1 MEEKLKYIAT
11 DSKSFRELIEGG
23 YLYIDKTEYLYK
35 MLRKG
40 SPSKYWFL
48 SRPRRFGKSLLI
60 DTLENIFRG
69 NRELFK
75 GTYIYDNYD
84 FEEHP
89 IIRLN
94 MSLTPF
100 SNEREMLSN
109 LYVMQICDIARKYGI
124 EEEIPRESSPAV
136 WMHTLITG
144 LYRKYGKAVAVL
156 VDEYDNCLL
165 NAVKDEKLFERLR
178 DLLAGFYEVLK
189 TDGDYLRF
197 CFLTGVTRF
206 QHVSI
211 FSKLNNLTDISTD
224 PEYAAICGYTDSEID
239 HYFAP
244 YMEKYFSDNN
254 IADDGEKKAFRTR
267 IKEFYD
273 GYRFSF
279 DNPVTMYNP
288 VSIGRFF
295 IGGYRFKNYWIE
307 TGMQSLVNEIVERN
321 ASLFRKDDEFSVPIS
336 KANRF
341 EMRKVF
347 SEMPDR
353 GYVLSY
359 LMQAGYLTIVGS
371 EAGDYILSYPNEEV
385 RDAMDAAVLT
395 TYGVEFESERVAALR
410 KALLNEDTAGIIKVL
425 YNSFTSYPY
434 QLTLDREKG
443 FQIAVFSALGMCAQA
458 VAEDV
463 TNVGRIDITV
473 NVKSGVYYIIELKLD
488 KSADEA
494 LSQIKEKKYYEKYAK
509 EGNKIH
515 LLGINFSSKE
525 RNITGWKEEVLT
537 L

>member
-60 DTLENIFRG
+60 DTLENIFKG

-75 GTYIYDNYD
+75 GTYIYDSYD

-89 IIRLN
+89 VIRLN
-94 MSLTPF
+94 MINVNKHDEKTVSLQMMKQIE
-100 SNEREMLSN
+100 NIGKALNVYDEMDLS
-109 LYVMQICDIARKYGI
+109 V
-124 EEEIPRESSPAV
+124 PTSSDYLSSLIRAV
-136 WMHTLITG
+136 CG
-144 LYRKYGKAVAVL
+144 RYGKKVVVL
-156 VDEYDNCLL
+156 VDEYDYPLMENIHGDAL
-165 NAVKDEKLFERLR
+165 DEIR
-178 DLLAGFYEVLK
+178 DELATFYNIFKAEEENIC
-189 TDGDYLRF
+189 F

-244 YMEKYFSDNN
+244 YMEKYFSENN

-295 IGGYRFKNYWIE
+295 IGGCRFRNYWIE

-515 LLGINFSSKE
+515 LLGINFSSKG